1 LRVNG
6 NGEAGKQQP
15 VAKFLMKHGSDEW

>member
-6 NGEAGKQQP
+6 NCEAGKQEP
-15 VAKFLMKHGSDEW
+15 VAKFLMKHGSDE